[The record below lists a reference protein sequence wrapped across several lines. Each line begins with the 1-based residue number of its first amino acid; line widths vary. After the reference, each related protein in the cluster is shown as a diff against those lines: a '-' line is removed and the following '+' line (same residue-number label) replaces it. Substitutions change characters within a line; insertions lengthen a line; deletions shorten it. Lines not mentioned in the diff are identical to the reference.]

1 LILHTAESFGQEKTN
16 TIKKSL
22 KHTISDI

>member
-16 TIKKSL
+16 TIKKV
-22 KHTISDI
+22 